1 MDKTKEEL
9 EELFLEVK
17 RRGIYKP
24 FNVEKMKQNI
34 KSGMFNEDHYITLLS
49 EKIVKHEEE
58 AEQVIAVLK
67 ERFSEMEAAM
77 KESMKESGEEVQRM
91 IPMLQQLET
100 NNVQLKNNLDA
111 CNAEKEDWRN
121 RMDEMRGFVVTAQE
135 GAVPAQAVHP
145 VAEETQLAAQYQ
157 PTFNRTGMVAG
168 TVAAA
173 RLGGGLVKPRR
184 QKDKT
189 RQKRGI
195 TRRRKNTRKQT
206 NKTKHKRRKTRRR
219 TKKRR
224 NTKR

>member
-1 MDKTKEEL
+1 MDETKEEEL
-9 EELFLEVK
+9 EELFMEVK
-17 RRGIYKP
+17 RRRIYNP
-24 FNVEKMKQNI
+24 FNVEQMKQNI
-34 KSGMFNEDHYITLLS
+34 KSGRFDKEHYIRLLS

-58 AEQVIAVLK
+58 AEQVVAVLK
-67 ERFSEMEAAM
+67 ERFSEMEAAV
-77 KESMKESGEEVQRM
+77 KESGEEVQRM

-100 NNVQLKNNLDA
+100 NNVRLKNNLDA
-111 CNAEKEDWRN
+111 CNAEKEDYRN
-121 RMDEMRGFVVTAQE
+121 RINEMRGFVVTARE
-135 GAVPAQAVHP
+135 GAVPAMAIDP
-145 VAEETQLAAQYQ
+145 VAEETQLAYPAHRA
-157 PTFNRTGMVAG
+157 FNQTGMVAG
-168 TVAAA
+168 TVEAA